1 VTPGE
6 RLTATELV
14 QLRKVLRSALVSDA
28 LDAIGLRDQR
38 LGADIGRLAG
48 RDVLVG
54 RAYTVTAE
62 RVDAVPEVAYVGL
75 RRALAELERD
85 DVCVCATDRSESYAA
100 WGELTSMAA
109 QAAGAVGFVT
119 DGMIRDLPQVEGLD
133 FAVFGRGTSPG
144 DINGRA
150 ELVRHGD
157 VLTIDRTAIN
167 RGDLI
172 VADRDGVVVVPLTAA
187 REVVERALAMTAREA
202 SFQAAVGNGL
212 PVLEALSRF
221 DIL

>member
-1 VTPGE
+1 VTLGD
-6 RLTATELV
+6 RLTTDELA
-14 QLRKVLRSALVSDA
+14 QLRSVLRSALVSDA

-38 LGADIGRLAG
+38 LGPDISRLAG

-54 RAYTVTAE
+54 RAYTVIAE
-62 RVDAVPEVAYVGL
+62 RVDAVPDVAYVGL
-75 RRALAELERD
+75 RRALEELERD

-119 DGMIRDLPQVEGLD
+119 DGMIRDLPQVERLD
-133 FAVFGRGTSPG
+133 FDVFGRGTSPG
-144 DINGRA
+144 DIHGRA
-150 ELVRHGD
+150 ELVCHGEA
-157 VLTIDRTAIN
+157 LTIDRTVVSP
-167 RGDLI
+167 GDLI

-187 REVVERALAMTAREA
+187 REVFDRALAQAASEA
-202 SFQAAVGNGL
+202 SFQAAVGEGL
-212 PVLEALSRF
+212 PVMDALSRF